1 MAQDVFA
8 PLEGKLVTIANLTG
22 TFRACAGCGNTT
34 AVISAAPIGAHHG
47 HLKCKRCGR
56 ITAWLGRD
64 HLAALLAA
72 HHAENGGDAA

>member
-8 PLEGKLVTIANLTG
+8 PLEGKSIAIANLTG
-22 TFRACAGCGNTT
+22 TFRSCGGCGNGSAT
-34 AVISAAPIGAHHG
+34 ISTRPIGAHHG
-47 HLKCKRCGR
+47 HLNCTRCGR

-72 HHAENGGDAA
+72 HNAEQGDAA